1 MTEEQ
6 ARLTREAWAA
16 VRNFACANDPE
27 HVVALAGAVDALLA
41 AEPAVSLEEQLA
53 TAYHEGYERGLR
65 DAAFERLNAEQ
76 VAAEKAAPP
85 PGVAEVEL
93 FDRVNAAQV
102 AATPAPDAELE
113 ELNKLLLE
121 LDAQYYHG
129 QHVDVTEDKIR
140 ALFQRREAAARGEVV
155 GTATVIRDAT
165 DELTP
170 LHRHHRVV
178 NVRTSLQAGDEVM
191 VDLVLRRDKEGV

>member
-65 DAAFERLNAEQ
+65 DD
-76 VAAEKAAPP
+76 
-85 PGVAEVEL
+85 EL
-93 FDRVNAAQV
+93 
-102 AATPAPDAELE
+102 PILE
-113 ELNKLLLE
+113 DGKLL
-121 LDAQYYHG
+121 
-129 QHVDVTEDKIR
+129 
-140 ALFQRREAAARGEVV
+140 
-155 GTATVIRDAT
+155 
-165 DELTP
+165 
-170 LHRHHRVV
+170 RVFLV
-178 NVRTSLQAGDEVM
+178 PVM
-191 VDLVLRRDKEGV
+191 VAMKNG